1 MYAFFFFFF
10 SSRRRHTRSD
20 RDWSSDVCSS
30 DLDAQPAR
38 PEPRD
43 PHRLRPVPRRGG
55 LADADVRSAA
65 GRALPRPVRATP
77 VSARVYR
84 VGLTGGI
91 ASGKSTAAEFF
102 GALGVPILDSDQ
114 VAREVVEP
122 GQPPLERLVE
132 RFGPSIL
139 TPDGHLDRPALRE
152 IVFSDPKARADL
164 EALTHPAIGA
174 AMEARSAAAGGP
186 YQILV
191 IPLLVEKNLGS
202 HVNRVL
208 VVDCEEQLQ
217 IRRLRARDG
226 ATIAQAQAIL
236 DAQAPRS
243 TRLKAADDVIRNDAD
258 LSAIRDQVATLH
270 TRYLELAQPP
280 RA

>member
-1 MYAFFFFFF
+1 M
-10 SSRRRHTRSD
+10 
-20 RDWSSDVCSS
+20 
-30 DLDAQPAR
+30 
-38 PEPRD
+38 
-43 PHRLRPVPRRGG
+43 
-55 LADADVRSAA
+55 
-65 GRALPRPVRATP
+65 
-77 VSARVYR
+77 SARAYR

-91 ASGKSTAAEFF
+91 ASGKSTAAKFF

-114 VAREVVEP
+114 VARDVVEP

-152 IVFSDPKARADL
+152 IVFADPKARADL

-191 IPLLVEKNLGS
+191 IPLLVEKNLAA
-202 HVNRVL
+202 HVDRVL
-208 VVDCEEQLQ
+208 VVDCEEQVQ
-217 IRRLRARDG
+217 MRRLRARDG
-226 ATIAQAQAIL
+226 GTLEQAKAILNAQASRA
-236 DAQAPRS
+236 A
-243 TRLKAADDVIRNDAD
+243 RLKAADDVIHNDTDMNAVR
-258 LSAIRDQVATLH
+258 SQVAALH
-270 TRYLELAQPP
+270 ARYLDLAQQP

>member
-1 MYAFFFFFF
+1 V
-10 SSRRRHTRSD
+10 S
-20 RDWSSDVCSS
+20 
-30 DLDAQPAR
+30 
-38 PEPRD
+38 PR
-43 PHRLRPVPRRGG
+43 
-55 LADADVRSAA
+55 A
-65 GRALPRPVRATP
+65 
-77 VSARVYR
+77 YR

-91 ASGKSTAAEFF
+91 ASGKSTAAKFF
-102 GALGVPILDSDQ
+102 DALGVPILDSDQ
-114 VAREVVEP
+114 VARDVVEP

-174 AMEARSAAAGGP
+174 AMEARSATAGGP

-191 IPLLVEKNLGS
+191 IPLLVEKNLS
-202 HVNRVL
+202 AHVDRVL
-208 VVDCEEQLQ
+208 VVDCEEQAQ

-226 ATIAQAQAIL
+226 STLEQAKAILNAQASRA
-236 DAQAPRS
+236 A
-243 TRLKAADDVIRNDAD
+243 RLKAADDVIHNDTDMNAV
-258 LSAIRDQVATLH
+258 RDQVTALH
-270 TRYLELAQPP
+270 ARYLDLSQQP